1 PQWQWGKA
9 DGASQEG
16 TQAENS
22 VIAALTRLLSDKM
35 EDGNAEIVVAEAGQ
49 WDFLYSR
56 NNDGRGDQI
65 NQFFSSSS
73 PNYIGNLRQVRKA
86 ISGHSYFTT
95 CPDDN
100 MVSVRQQVASAIN
113 QVDPALET
121 WQTEF
126 GILGNICDQYSGYPR
141 NTGIDYGLYVA
152 KVLHHDLTI
161 ANVSAWH
168 WWLAMSPYDYSDAL
182 VYINAPSGEI
192 DPSSSKKDGVV
203 SDSKQLWS
211 FGNFARFIRPG
222 MQRIEVSV
230 KGLSDPVK
238 AASTLMVS
246 AYKDETDKKL
256 VVVMINSQNEEESV

>member
-1 PQWQWGKA
+1 
-9 DGASQEG
+9 
-16 TQAENS
+16 
-22 VIAALTRLLSDKM
+22 
-35 EDGNAEIVVAEAGQ
+35 
-49 WDFLYSR
+49 
-56 NNDGRGDQI
+56 
-65 NQFFSSSS
+65 
-73 PNYIGNLRQVRKA
+73 
-86 ISGHSYFTT
+86 
-95 CPDDN
+95 

-222 MQRIEVSV
+222 M
-230 KGLSDPVK
+230 
-238 AASTLMVS
+238 
-246 AYKDETDKKL
+246 
-256 VVVMINSQNEEESV
+256 